1 MVFPV
6 VMYSYESWTI
16 KKTEQQRT
24 DAFELW
30 CWTIESPLDCQ
41 ESKPVNPKENQPWIF
56 IAKANVKAEGSAFW
70 PPDAK
75 SRFTGKD
82 PDAGKEWRQQEEVAE
97 DKMVRYHHW
106 LNGHESEQ
114 TPGDSGGQG
123 SQACCSS
130 WSLKEL
136 DMT

>member
-1 MVFPV
+1 
-6 VMYSYESWTI
+6 MYSCESWTI

-56 IAKANVKAEGSAFW
+56 IGKANVKAEGSAFW

-82 PDAGKEWRQQEEVAE
+82 PDAGKDWRQKEKEKAE
-97 DKMVRYHHW
+97 YEIVR
-106 LNGHESEQ
+106 
-114 TPGDSGGQG
+114 
-123 SQACCSS
+123 
-130 WSLKEL
+130 
-136 DMT
+136 